1 VDEEGIG
8 QPTPAHVAAQSVA
21 AQSGDEGGLRVP
33 LELGAA
39 RAFRPAT
46 TKPQASALQYGT
58 SDRTYQS
65 DLVIYIT
72 FENGLRIHKPR
83 SRSENLRGA
92 IRVLAHFCP
101 VQFRSSGCCDL
112 TGIPTCAK

>member
-72 FENGLRIHKPR
+72 LKTDYGFTSPDLDLR
-83 SRSENLRGA
+83 
-92 IRVLAHFCP
+92 
-101 VQFRSSGCCDL
+101 
-112 TGIPTCAK
+112 TCAERSVCWRTSAPSSSEARVVAK